1 MAMQLRN
8 TSTNEIVQLCDGL
21 TLGRHQG
28 CGYVV
33 DDHSVSRVHAKIEWK
48 NEAFTL
54 ADQQSSNGSFVDG
67 RKQNII
73 RLRDGILVKIGEVEF
88 AVVDESNSA
97 AQEDAITRQERHESA
112 RQRREIIE
120 EQAGGL
126 GDLSQ
131 QPLVIRA
138 LAFALGIGV
147 MLGVVYLVRKAGEIF

>member
-1 MAMQLRN
+1 MQLRN

-131 QPLVIRA
+131 QPLVIRT

>member
-21 TLGRHQG
+21 TLGRHQS

-73 RLRDGILVKIGEVEF
+73 RLRGGILIKIGEVEF
-88 AVVDESNSA
+88 AVVDESKSSE
-97 AQEDAITRQERHESA
+97 QEDTTHRQDRHESA
-112 RQRREIIE
+112 RQRRDIIE
-120 EQAGGL
+120 EQTGGL

-131 QPLVIRA
+131 QPFAIRA

-147 MLGVVYLVRKAGEIF
+147 MLGVVYLVRKAGEVF

>member
-21 TLGRHQG
+21 TLGRHQS

-48 NEAFTL
+48 NEAFALT
-54 ADQQSSNGSFVDG
+54 DQQSSNGSFVDG

-73 RLRDGILVKIGEVEF
+73 RLRGGILIKIGEVEF
-88 AVVDESNSA
+88 AVVDESKSA
-97 AQEDAITRQERHESA
+97 EQEDSTSRQDRHDRA
-112 RQRREIIE
+112 RQRRDIIE
-120 EQAGGL
+120 EQTGGL

-131 QPLVIRA
+131 QPLAIRA

-147 MLGVVYLVRKAGEIF
+147 MLGVIYLVRKAGEVF

>member
-1 MAMQLRN
+1 
-8 TSTNEIVQLCDGL
+8 
-21 TLGRHQG
+21 
-28 CGYVV
+28 
-33 DDHSVSRVHAKIEWK
+33 VHAKIEWK

-88 AVVDESNSA
+88 AVVDESNST
-97 AQEDAITRQERHESA
+97 AQEDTIHRQERHESA

-120 EQAGGL
+120 EQTGGL

-131 QPLVIRA
+131 QPLAIRA

-147 MLGVVYLVRKAGEIF
+147 MLGVIYLVRKAGEIF

>member
-1 MAMQLRN
+1 MQLRN
-8 TSTNEIVQLCDGL
+8 TSTHEIVQLCDGL
-21 TLGRHQG
+21 TLGRHQS

-33 DDHSVSRVHAKIEWK
+33 DDPSVSRVHAKIEWK

-73 RLRDGILVKIGEVEF
+73 RLRGGILIKIGEVEF
-88 AVVDESNSA
+88 AVVDDSKGAE
-97 AQEDAITRQERHESA
+97 QEDAAHRQERHETA

-120 EQAGGL
+120 EQTGGL

-131 QPLVIRA
+131 QPFAIRA

-147 MLGVVYLVRKAGEIF
+147 MLGVIYLVRKAGEVF

>member
-21 TLGRHQG
+21 ILGRHQS

-33 DDHSVSRVHAKIEWK
+33 DDNSVSRVHAKIEWK
-48 NEAFTL
+48 NEAFSLT
-54 ADQQSSNGSFVDG
+54 DQNSSNGSFVDG
-67 RKQNII
+67 RKQNTI
-73 RLRDGILVKIGEVEF
+73 RLRGGILVKLGEVEF
-88 AVVDESNSA
+88 AVVDESKSA
-97 AQEDAITRQERHESA
+97 EQEDIINRQESA

-120 EQAGGL
+120 EQTGGL

-131 QPLVIRA
+131 QPFAIRA

-147 MLGVVYLVRKAGEIF
+147 MLGVIYLVRKAGEVF

>member
-1 MAMQLRN
+1 MQLRN